1 MSCIQSISQSIS
13 YKLGSVWSVCW
24 LWQFLLQTSMKA
36 AACTQPG
43 PRHLRR
49 ARWSVPSCFT
59 VCEHLL
65 RTLIL
70 CTPDP
75 ARENLPSILVSYY
88 PVSLRWASLKL
99 MDSPCLFSKKKWAP
113 WGQTCRLSQ
122 LSASALLHSEWLG
135 VQSQSSN
142 ILSKLEVVITW
153 LPWWLSGKKST
164 CHCRRQ
170 GLSPGSG
177 RSPGEGNGNPLQY
190 SCLEIPWTEEPGRLQ

>member
-99 MDSPCLFSKKKWAP
+99 MDSPCLFSKKNGP
-113 WGQTCRLSQ
+113 
-122 LSASALLHSEWLG
+122 LG
-135 VQSQSSN
+135 DKHAVSPSFLPVRCCTQSGWVCSHRAQIFSVN
-142 ILSKLEVVITW
+142 WK
-153 LPWWLSGKKST
+153 
-164 CHCRRQ
+164 
-170 GLSPGSG
+170 
-177 RSPGEGNGNPLQY
+177 
-190 SCLEIPWTEEPGRLQ
+190 